1 MDKLTLPQYIL
12 FICHPRQS
20 LILREGM
27 SCISVLFTVKLFLML
42 ALYTDIFTIIN
53 KYI

>member
-1 MDKLTLPQYIL
+1 MKCTFMDKLTLPQIYSVY
-12 FICHPRQS
+12 C
-20 LILREGM
+20 EGM

-42 ALYTDIFTIIN
+42 VLYTDIFTIIN